1 MIGRVVSVKS
11 QKTVTVLVENIVTH
25 PLYKKIYVQSKKY
38 LVDDAIGVKV
48 GDIVDFINCRPIS
61 KGKSWKI
68 TKIVGKDVVELAK
81 EHMKEKAEQAIAEIM
96 PEEKAEDSV
105 VSEVVAE
112 KKEEKIEKTE
122 KPKEKA
128 KKEEGSKK
136 AKKEKK

>member
-25 PLYKKIYVQSKKY
+25 PLYKKTYVQSKKY

-68 TKIVGKDVVELAK
+68 TKIAGKDFVELAK
-81 EHMKEKAEQAIAEIM
+81 EHMKEKAEQAIAEVLPAGRQGM
-96 PEEKAEDSV
+96 PEEKVEEIDEKQVEEPQPEAGQPM
-105 VSEVVAE
+105 AE
-112 KKEEKIEKTE
+112 KKV
-122 KPKEKA
+122 
-128 KKEEGSKK
+128 
-136 AKKEKK
+136 KKEKK